1 MFTKY
6 FSEFKEFKVEDLLGD
21 TLPSYFI
28 YTDIEQILKI
38 DVQSLLTDQL
48 IQDINDPLKEVGY
61 KPPRYY
67 YMHN

>member
-6 FSEFKEFKVEDLLGD
+6 FSEFKEFKIEDLLGD
-21 TLPSYFI
+21 TLPRYFI

-48 IQDINDPLKEVGY
+48 IQDIDRRLTGDEY
-61 KPPRYY
+61 KPSRYY

>member
-1 MFTKY
+1 MFSRY

-21 TLPSYFI
+21 TLPDYFI

-38 DVQSLLTDQL
+38 DVLSLLTDQL
-48 IQDINDPLKEVGY
+48 IQDIDDRLKEYGY
-61 KPPRYY
+61 KPSRYY